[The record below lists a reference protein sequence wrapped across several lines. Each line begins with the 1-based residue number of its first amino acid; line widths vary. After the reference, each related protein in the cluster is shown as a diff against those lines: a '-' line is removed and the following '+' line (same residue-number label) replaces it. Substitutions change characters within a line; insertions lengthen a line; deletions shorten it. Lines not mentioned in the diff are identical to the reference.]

1 MRSSSEMS
9 GKMWTFAVGS
19 LLRAFFLALIYPKGY
34 KGDSPAGEGFKFGL
48 YIGLLFGLPTAFF
61 SWGGAPITY
70 QYAIYD
76 GAATMIMFLLA
87 GIITGLIYGKI
98 VKPAAA

>member
-34 KGDSPAGEGFKFGL
+34 KGDSPAGEGFKFGF
-48 YIGLLFGLPTAFF
+48 YIGLNQFVLGFAFNYNSF
-61 SWGGAPITY
+61 IKS
-70 QYAIYD
+70 
-76 GAATMIMFLLA
+76 
-87 GIITGLIYGKI
+87 
-98 VKPAAA
+98 